1 MPWALALLED
11 CPPGEWSE
19 RMLIGCPG
27 PGETKARELS
37 DEHSQK
43 RCAPDTAVSNLLQK
57 RSTDRAYPYPKAAA
71 TENPRLKTF
80 KKTDYKRAQ
89 NYLAKHLHNYTE
101 SNCSA

>member
-43 RCAPDTAVSNLLQK
+43 RCAPDTGSVTFCRKGQLTGPTLTRRLLPQK
-57 RSTDRAYPYPKAAA
+57 IPD
-71 TENPRLKTF
+71 
-80 KKTDYKRAQ
+80 
-89 NYLAKHLHNYTE
+89 
-101 SNCSA
+101 

>member
-57 RSTDRAYPYPKAAA
+57 RSTDRAYPLPEGCCHRKSQIKDFQKD
-71 TENPRLKTF
+71 RL
-80 KKTDYKRAQ
+80 
-89 NYLAKHLHNYTE
+89 
-101 SNCSA
+101 